1 MRKTIPAATRQ
12 TKHPK
17 KLPRVFISHAS
28 ANLPVAQEV
37 QAALKARFDPWLD
50 QSDIRPGVLLGKELQ
65 QSIAASELVVLIW
78 SRAAAASRWVAA
90 ELLTAFHLDRFI
102 VPCVL
107 SRDALPQF
115 LSRSIYRDLRRKRA
129 DALTQLAEQLQR
141 APRSRNEFPALEP
154 YQDPQ
159 LIQAIHS
166 IDAKQRDLLRLG
178 DIAAALKL
186 QASLDP
192 EMHAAEERW
201 RYDPTVLNLAGYH
214 RKNWYMLRHWDE
226 YSAGRFPADPVLEE
240 GERFFFETL
249 FVNPLEF
256 SALNGLG
263 NILMFQGELYA
274 AEFFVER
281 AVECARAAGV
291 DYTEAVHDL
300 QLIRSRTPAPAK
312 GSQQRRARPHAAGK

>member
-12 TKHPK
+12 TKQPK

-65 QSIAASELVVLIW
+65 QSIAASELVILIW

-115 LSRSIYRDLRRKRA
+115 LARSIYRDLRRHRA

-166 IDAKQRDLLRLG
+166 IDAKQRAVLLHLG
-178 DIAAALKL
+178 PDIAAAREL
-186 QASLDP
+186 QAQLDP

-201 RYDPTVLNLAGYH
+201 RYDPTVQPRRL
-214 RKNWYMLRHWDE
+214 
-226 YSAGRFPADPVLEE
+226 PP
-240 GERFFFETL
+240 
-249 FVNPLEF
+249 
-256 SALNGLG
+256 
-263 NILMFQGELYA
+263 QEL
-274 AEFFVER
+274 
-281 AVECARAAGV
+281 
-291 DYTEAVHDL
+291 VH
-300 QLIRSRTPAPAK
+300 APAL
-312 GSQQRRARPHAAGK
+312 GRIFRRPLSSRPRLGGRRALLL